1 MIMGTPEVPLEH
13 AHETIEHHAHTATEP
28 WVMGVALTAAILA
41 ALAAVTALYAEHF
54 ATEAMHELIEA
65 SDIWNE
71 SQAES
76 IKEKVL
82 DTEKILLNSLKQD
95 LKPDDEEK
103 RQKYSTKKEEH
114 RVEAKK
120 LHELSA
126 AHVRKQFPL
135 SVGLTM
141 FQVAI
146 AVGAISVLT
155 KKRAFWFVSLA
166 FGAIGLGFLIWGLAT

>member
-1 MIMGTPEVPLEH
+1 MAPEVPLEH
-13 AHETIEHHAHTATEP
+13 AHETIEHHAHGSSEP
-28 WVMGVALTAAILA
+28 WVMGVALTASVLA
-41 ALAAVTALYAEHF
+41 ALAAVTALCAEHF
-54 ATEAMHELIEA
+54 ANEAMHELIEA
-65 SDIWNE
+65 SDKWNE

-82 DTEKILLNSLKQD
+82 DTEKILLNSLKQE
-95 LKPDDEEK
+95 LKHDDEEK
-103 RQKYSTKKEEH
+103 RQKYSTTREEH

-120 LHELSA
+120 MQELSA

-146 AVGAISVLT
+146 AIGAVSVLT
-155 KKRAFWFVSLA
+155 KRREFWFVCLT
-166 FGAIGLGFLIWGLAT
+166 FGAVGVGFLIWGLAV

>member
-1 MIMGTPEVPLEH
+1 MGTPEVPLEH
-13 AHETIEHHAHTATEP
+13 AHETIEHHAHASSEP

-54 ATEAMHELIEA
+54 STEAMHELIEA
-65 SDIWNE
+65 SDTWNE

-82 DTEKILLNSLKQD
+82 DTQKILLNSLKRD

-103 RQKYSTKKEEH
+103 LHKYSATKEEH

-120 LHELSA
+120 LQELSA

-146 AVGAISVLT
+146 AIGAVSVLT
-155 KKRAFWFVSLA
+155 KRREFWYVCLA
-166 FGAIGLGFLIWGLAT
+166 FGALGIGFLIWGLVS

>member
-1 MIMGTPEVPLEH
+1 MSMPEVPLEH
-13 AHETIEHHAHTATEP
+13 AHETIEHHAHGASEP

-41 ALAAVTALYAEHF
+41 ALAAVTALYTEHY
-54 ATEAMHELIEA
+54 ATEAMHELIES
-65 SDIWNE
+65 SDLWNE

-82 DTEKILLNSLKQD
+82 DTEKAVLNSLKQD
-95 LKPDDEEK
+95 LKHDDEEK
-103 RQKYSTKKEEH
+103 REKYSTTKEEH
-114 RVEAKK
+114 RLDAKK
-120 LHELSA
+120 MQDLSS

-146 AVGAISVLT
+146 AIGAVSVLT
-155 KKRAFWFVSLA
+155 KRREFWFVCIA
-166 FGAIGLGFLIWGLAT
+166 FGVLGVGFLIWGLAA